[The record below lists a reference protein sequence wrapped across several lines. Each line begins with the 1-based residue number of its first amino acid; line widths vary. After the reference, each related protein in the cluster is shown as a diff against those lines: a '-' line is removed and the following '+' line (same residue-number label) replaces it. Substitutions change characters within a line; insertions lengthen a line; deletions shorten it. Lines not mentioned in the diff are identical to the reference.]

1 MTITE
6 RFLKAKHWQL
16 FALMFGI
23 PMVFQFVA
31 MGAMIASVADGTP
44 PAPAEMLNFFK
55 FFPVLMF
62 VLTATFFGWFWSIAI
77 GLQDKIPANVK
88 MKTKKFK
95 IFFFVPII
103 YLPLFS
109 LGIVTAM
116 SAMVGMAETGGQP
129 NIGLM
134 GSIMAII
141 FPLHF
146 FTMFCMFYTLYFVAK
161 TFKTVELQREAAFSD
176 FVGEFFMLWF
186 YPIGIWIIQPK
197 VNKMAE
203 GGNAS

>member
-1 MTITE
+1 MTE

-44 PAPAEMLNFFK
+44 PTPAEMLSFFK
-55 FFPVLMF
+55 FFPVLMI
-62 VLTATFFGWFWSIAI
+62 VLSATFFGWFWSIAI
-77 GLQDKIPANVK
+77 GLQDKVPAHVK
-88 MKTKKFK
+88 MKTRKFK

-109 LGIVTAM
+109 LGMVTVM
-116 SAMVGMAETGGQP
+116 SAVVGMAETGGQP

-161 TFKTVELQREAAFSD
+161 TFKTVELQRETAFSD

-197 VNKMAE
+197 VNKMVE
-203 GGNAS
+203 GGEAL